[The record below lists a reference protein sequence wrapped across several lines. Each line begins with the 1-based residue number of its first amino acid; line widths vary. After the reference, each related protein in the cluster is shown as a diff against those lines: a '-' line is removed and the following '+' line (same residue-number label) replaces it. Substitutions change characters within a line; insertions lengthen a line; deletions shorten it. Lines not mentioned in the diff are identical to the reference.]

1 MNLDRSDSSCKNS
14 AAAFNLNEPTGE
26 SSSGKKE
33 KKRHFVTELPPI
45 SEESLID
52 RSVDE
57 SKKVAKD
64 ISTEFETSLMPTDIN
79 DETKLLKKKKKIK
92 KEKDHSY
99 QKESGVDG
107 SGSCLDASACEH
119 LDGSSS
125 PHKKKK
131 KNKSSKK
138 ESGMDDHGS
147 SFDVSGCVILDGS
160 SSSHKKKKKSK
171 EGDCLNDF
179 DSSVIGLKSTSSIV
193 SDTEDEA
200 KLHKK
205 KKNKSSKKES
215 GMDDHGSSFDVS
227 GCVILDGSSSS
238 HKKKKKSKEGDC
250 LNDFDSSVIG
260 LKSTSSIVSDTE
272 DEAKLHKKK
281 KNKSSKKESGM
292 DDHGSS
298 FDVSATD
305 YLDFKRKK
313 SRKEKDV
320 SNESVL
326 NITTDDPQKPS
337 RKKEKNKDLKSGDES
352 MAIDHESLFNTFSES
367 RTTFKRKHKK
377 NEIEDS
383 AGEPYTKK
391 IKSADS
397 NDNASDSAMRAQ
409 SNETNGGPISS
420 TNTLGV
426 NDKSISAKNNNM
438 SIVGIRDKNVSE
450 VTARNSKSS
459 ESQKIRKRALFNAN
473 SSFLSF
479 PKAPVKSELSASP
492 EKVRRTL
499 ASESDQQRV
508 PQGSS
513 MNVKNELTSP
523 SKEMKGN
530 PSQTK

>member
-227 GCVILDGSSSS
+227 
-238 HKKKKKSKEGDC
+238 
-250 LNDFDSSVIG
+250 
-260 LKSTSSIVSDTE
+260 
-272 DEAKLHKKK
+272 
-281 KNKSSKKESGM
+281 
-292 DDHGSS
+292 
-298 FDVSATD
+298 ATD

-367 RTTFKRKHKK
+367 STTFKRKHKK

-383 AGEPYTKK
+383 ASEPYTKK

-530 PSQTK
+530 PSQTM

>member
-227 GCVILDGSSSS
+227 
-238 HKKKKKSKEGDC
+238 
-250 LNDFDSSVIG
+250 
-260 LKSTSSIVSDTE
+260 
-272 DEAKLHKKK
+272 
-281 KNKSSKKESGM
+281 
-292 DDHGSS
+292 
-298 FDVSATD
+298 ATD
-305 YLDFKRKK
+305 YLDCKRKK

-367 RTTFKRKHKK
+367 STTFKRKHKK

-383 AGEPYTKK
+383 ASEPYTKK

-530 PSQTK
+530 PSQTM

>member
-33 KKRHFVTELPPI
+33 KKRHLVTELPPI

-99 QKESGVDG
+99 EKESGVDG

-125 PHKKKK
+125 PHK
-131 KNKSSKK
+131 
-138 ESGMDDHGS
+138 
-147 SFDVSGCVILDGS
+147 
-160 SSSHKKKKKSK
+160 
-171 EGDCLNDF
+171 
-179 DSSVIGLKSTSSIV
+179 
-193 SDTEDEA
+193 
-200 KLHKK
+200 KK

-367 RTTFKRKHKK
+367 STTFKRKHKK

-383 AGEPYTKK
+383 ASEPYTKK

>member
-99 QKESGVDG
+99 EKESGVDG

-125 PHKKKK
+125 PHK
-131 KNKSSKK
+131 
-138 ESGMDDHGS
+138 
-147 SFDVSGCVILDGS
+147 
-160 SSSHKKKKKSK
+160 
-171 EGDCLNDF
+171 
-179 DSSVIGLKSTSSIV
+179 
-193 SDTEDEA
+193 
-200 KLHKK
+200 KK

-352 MAIDHESLFNTFSES
+352 LAIDHESLFNTFSES
-367 RTTFKRKHKK
+367 STTFKRKHKK

-383 AGEPYTKK
+383 ASEPYTKK

-530 PSQTK
+530 PSQTM

>member
-131 KNKSSKK
+131 KNKSS
-138 ESGMDDHGS
+138 
-147 SFDVSGCVILDGS
+147 
-160 SSSHKKKKKSK
+160 
-171 EGDCLNDF
+171 N
-179 DSSVIGLKSTSSIV
+179 
-193 SDTEDEA
+193 
-200 KLHKK
+200 
-205 KKNKSSKKES
+205 KES

-367 RTTFKRKHKK
+367 STTFKRKHKK

-383 AGEPYTKK
+383 ASEPYTKK

-530 PSQTK
+530 PSQTM

>member
-33 KKRHFVTELPPI
+33 KKRHLVTELPPI

-131 KNKSSKK
+131 KNKSS
-138 ESGMDDHGS
+138 
-147 SFDVSGCVILDGS
+147 
-160 SSSHKKKKKSK
+160 
-171 EGDCLNDF
+171 N
-179 DSSVIGLKSTSSIV
+179 
-193 SDTEDEA
+193 
-200 KLHKK
+200 
-205 KKNKSSKKES
+205 KES

-367 RTTFKRKHKK
+367 KTPFKRKHKK

-530 PSQTK
+530 PSQTM

>member
-1 MNLDRSDSSCKNS
+1 
-14 AAAFNLNEPTGE
+14 
-26 SSSGKKE
+26 
-33 KKRHFVTELPPI
+33 
-45 SEESLID
+45 
-52 RSVDE
+52 
-57 SKKVAKD
+57 
-64 ISTEFETSLMPTDIN
+64 
-79 DETKLLKKKKKIK
+79 
-92 KEKDHSY
+92 
-99 QKESGVDG
+99 
-107 SGSCLDASACEH
+107 
-119 LDGSSS
+119 
-125 PHKKKK
+125 
-131 KNKSSKK
+131 
-138 ESGMDDHGS
+138 
-147 SFDVSGCVILDGS
+147 
-160 SSSHKKKKKSK
+160 
-171 EGDCLNDF
+171 
-179 DSSVIGLKSTSSIV
+179 
-193 SDTEDEA
+193 
-200 KLHKK
+200 
-205 KKNKSSKKES
+205 
-215 GMDDHGSSFDVS
+215 MDDHGSSFDVS

-367 RTTFKRKHKK
+367 STTFKRKHKK

-383 AGEPYTKK
+383 ASEPYTKK

-530 PSQTK
+530 PSQTMWVSEWAKQKHSVVQVIYFNAEKILPMHKGIQNLCLYVLLKLKIEQLLIGCMIQYKNSRSVMDKTYRVGLRSVPKDPSSCTPVPEKTHFQGSYLVCEFWD

>member
-33 KKRHFVTELPPI
+33 KKRHLVTELPPI

-125 PHKKKK
+125 PHK
-131 KNKSSKK
+131 
-138 ESGMDDHGS
+138 
-147 SFDVSGCVILDGS
+147 
-160 SSSHKKKKKSK
+160 
-171 EGDCLNDF
+171 
-179 DSSVIGLKSTSSIV
+179 
-193 SDTEDEA
+193 
-200 KLHKK
+200 KK

-530 PSQTK
+530 PSQTM

>member
-33 KKRHFVTELPPI
+33 KKRHLVTELPPI

-125 PHKKKK
+125 SHKKKK
-131 KNKSSKK
+131 KNKSS
-138 ESGMDDHGS
+138 
-147 SFDVSGCVILDGS
+147 
-160 SSSHKKKKKSK
+160 
-171 EGDCLNDF
+171 N
-179 DSSVIGLKSTSSIV
+179 
-193 SDTEDEA
+193 
-200 KLHKK
+200 
-205 KKNKSSKKES
+205 KES

-367 RTTFKRKHKK
+367 STTFKRKHKK

-383 AGEPYTKK
+383 ASEPYTKK

-530 PSQTK
+530 PSQTM